1 MGYCSWCDY
10 CNMHTYFISAKKVQG
25 AQRGSD
31 CDMVLAVKKF
41 TSSNSKKREAAEE
54 IAGDYDD
61 DDANSEINVHRETQ
75 LE

>member
-1 MGYCSWCDY
+1 
-10 CNMHTYFISAKKVQG
+10 MHTYFFSAKKVQG

-54 IAGDYDD
+54 IAVDYD
-61 DDANSEINVHRETQ
+61 DDANSKINIRRETQ